1 MGNTDMTSTRPSGA
15 GMADTGI
22 ARDLSSAWRPAIVM
36 TILFAALLGL
46 LYPLAMT
53 GIGQA
58 LFPAQANGSLLRN
71 AQGTVIGSAVV
82 GQAFTSARYFQT
94 RPSAAGDGYDGLASS
109 GSNLGPTAQALA
121 ERVTADVARRRGE
134 GVSGAVPADLVTASG
149 SGLDPDLS
157 PAAALA
163 QAPRVARVR
172 GLRVEAVRALV
183 AGQVEP
189 SLLGEAHVNVLA
201 LNQALDRLSRGN
213 GPGAPAR

>member
-1 MGNTDMTSTRPSGA
+1 MGKTDMGSTVRG
-15 GMADTGI
+15 G
-22 ARDLSSAWRPAIVM
+22 DLSSALRPAIVM

-46 LYPLAMT
+46 AYPLAMT

-58 LFPAQANGSLLRN
+58 LFPAQANGSLVRD
-71 AQGTVIGSAVV
+71 AGGTVVGSTVV
-82 GQAFTSARYFQT
+82 GQAFASDRYFHT

-109 GSNLGPTAQALA
+109 GSNLGPAAQALTD
-121 ERVTADVARRRGE
+121 RVKADVAKRRGE

-172 GLRVEAVRALV
+172 GLPVAQVRALV
-183 AGQVEP
+183 DQQIEP

-201 LNQALDRLSRGN
+201 LNQALDRLSHGN
-213 GPGAPAR
+213 SPGAPAH